1 MTSVSEKYRSSRTGS
16 KQAIYRTLCV
26 AFIVTG
32 CIAYYRMIRND
43 DIPWSILALM
53 GVLLLSGR
61 LYERKVLVKVKAS
74 CKCPSCKMGLFSIVS
89 AAERS
94 KKLNPKSADVSF
106 CPFCG
111 YNFE

>member
-1 MTSVSEKYRSSRTGS
+1 
-16 KQAIYRTLCV
+16 
-26 AFIVTG
+26 
-32 CIAYYRMIRND
+32 MIRND

-53 GVLLLSGR
+53 GALLVLSKV
-61 LYERKVLVKVKAS
+61 YERTSLGSLQAA
-74 CKCPSCKMGLFSIVS
+74 CECPSCKMGLFSIFS